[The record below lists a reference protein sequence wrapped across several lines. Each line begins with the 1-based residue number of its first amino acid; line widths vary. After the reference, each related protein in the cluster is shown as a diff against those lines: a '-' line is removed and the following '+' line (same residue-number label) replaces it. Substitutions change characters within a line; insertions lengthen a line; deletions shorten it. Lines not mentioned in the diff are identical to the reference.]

1 MPDETHVNSRHPRA
15 ESIRTREKMTK
26 GVEEKVVALAGLIA
40 HGRGEAFDYLIGEKT
55 IHPASRAIEAA
66 AATLLL
72 SKYPVLSVN
81 GNVAA
86 LCARE
91 IVELAKTSGAKLEVN
106 LFHRTLEREK
116 AIEKVLKE
124 AGAKEV
130 LGVGKTDLAHIDE
143 VYSER
148 RIVDPNGI
156 LVADVVFVP
165 LEDGDRTEGLVR
177 IGKTVIAVDLNP
189 ISRTAQRANITIV
202 DNIVRAVPLL
212 TEKVRNLKKLQPSE
226 LKNIVENYDNDE
238 ALSEAIQFIENRLHE
253 LAKKGIYIDIKNKT

>member
-1 MPDETHVNSRHPRA
+1 
-15 ESIRTREKMTK
+15 
-26 GVEEKVVALAGLIA
+26 
-40 HGRGEAFDYLIGEKT
+40 
-55 IHPASRAIEAA
+55 
-66 AATLLL
+66 
-72 SKYPVLSVN
+72 VN

-106 LFHRTLEREK
+106 LFHKTLEREK